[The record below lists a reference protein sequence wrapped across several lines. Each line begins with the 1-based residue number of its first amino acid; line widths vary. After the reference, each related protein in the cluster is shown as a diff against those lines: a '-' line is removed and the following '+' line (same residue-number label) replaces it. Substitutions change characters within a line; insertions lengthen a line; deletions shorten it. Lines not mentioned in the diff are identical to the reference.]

1 MNFRGGPGRNTSTG
15 GSFESNSHSANNMS
29 FEEAMEAARFA
40 DLGGIITADDYETSS
55 IAEYDDGSRT
65 PVILNVYDMF
75 WTNEYT
81 GNIGLGVYHSGLE
94 VYGREYAYGGHP
106 FPFSGIF
113 DIAPKAA
120 SDLGEQFRFKTS
132 VRVGYTDFSSSDVD
146 KILEELGKEFR
157 GDKYHLMNRNCNHFS
172 GALSHILCGKELPN
186 WVNRLAYFSTCVPF
200 LQRCLPREWL
210 TPNALESTLE
220 ERNNQNQARN
230 GEALASSR
238 SSGASVKNDRKSGNR
253 DSVSTTTSTLTLGG
267 SDSFPGANQNGMSA
281 SNNGQERAS
290 SGSSGISRLK
300 NEIAKSFRSSSSSS
314 ASVTSN
320 TAAQSTAN
328 DIQQATECSGNSK
341 T

>member
-1 MNFRGGPGRNTSTG
+1 MNFRGGPGRNTLSG
-15 GSFESNSHSANNMS
+15 GRFENNANSGNNMS

-40 DLGGIITADDYETSS
+40 DLGGLITAEDYETSS
-55 IAEYDDGSRT
+55 IAEYDDGNRA

-94 VYGREYAYGGHP
+94 IYGREYAYGGHP

-132 VRVGYTDFSSSDVD
+132 VRLGSTDFQSSDVD

-157 GDKYHLMNRNCNHFS
+157 GDKYHLMHRNCNHFS

-230 GEALASSR
+230 GENQVSSR
-238 SSGASVKNDRKSGNR
+238 NSGTSGRSERTNGNR

-267 SDSFPGANQNGMSA
+267 VESVPGANQNGTST
-281 SNNGQERAS
+281 SHNGQERAS
-290 SGSSGISRLK
+290 SNSSGISKLK
-300 NEIAKSFRSSSSSS
+300 SEIAKSFRLSSSSTTSTTAGQGTAS
-314 ASVTSN
+314 NIQNSNECSVT
-320 TAAQSTAN
+320 
-328 DIQQATECSGNSK
+328 DNSK
-341 T
+341 S